1 MTKKTDQS
9 RANANSPLFVFGQD
23 ENGKPRGARFN
34 EVKDDIVRAALDMRC
49 WVVQDPF
56 TPAEFAPIGMKL
68 PVGRLYASGRAFI
81 PPIRRDLYDKL
92 FATKGKDAGFSRK
105 GEADAA
111 EDTAS
116 VVASSSQSGSPP
128 SPKVTCVSPVTSGLP
143 RSWDSVGVGQMVLV
157 QESPAEGW
165 WEAVIVQREDEV
177 LTLRFRDYPKL
188 PTFVRHISTIALVNP
203 GPTVRAT

>member
-9 RANANSPLFVFGQD
+9 RANANSPLFVFGLD
-23 ENGKPRGARFN
+23 ENGKARGARFN

-56 TPAEFAPIGMKL
+56 TPADLAAIGMKL

-81 PPIRRDLYDKL
+81 PPIKLGLYNEL
-92 FATKGKDAGFSRK
+92 FATKGKDAGFFRK

-116 VVASSSQSGSPP
+116 AGSLSQSG
-128 SPKVTCVSPVTSGLP
+128 GP
-143 RSWDSVGVGQMVLV
+143 RQDFC
-157 QESPAEGW
+157 
-165 WEAVIVQREDEV
+165 QR
-177 LTLRFRDYPKL
+177 L
-188 PTFVRHISTIALVNP
+188 
-203 GPTVRAT
+203 